1 MDPTFALIQ
10 ILNGIQYGLLLFL
23 IASGLT
29 LAFGVLR
36 VINLAHGSFYMV
48 GAYLAFWLTQ
58 RTGELWL
65 AIVLGLPLALALGFA
80 IERVMIRFLYE
91 RDHLQQV
98 LLTYGL
104 ILILNELQ
112 SIVFG
117 NEVHGVP
124 APKALDFSFRLTD
137 TLSYPAYR
145 VAVSIACLAV
155 AATMYGVIQHTR
167 LGMVIRAGSVN
178 REMVEILGF
187 DVRRLSALVFAAGA
201 GLAAFA
207 GMIAAPLSSV
217 YPGLGDQVL
226 IVCFVVV
233 VIGGIG
239 SIKGAFVA
247 ALLVGLADTFG
258 KTFAPGLASV
268 AVYALMVATLLWRP
282 QGLFGR
288 NA

>member
-1 MDPTFALIQ
+1 MDPIFVLIQ

-29 LAFGVLR
+29 LAFGILR

-48 GAYLAFWLTQ
+48 GAYLAFWLT
-58 RTGELWL
+58 RATGDLWL
-65 AIVLGLPLALALGFA
+65 SIALGLPIALALGFL

-112 SIVFG
+112 SILFG
-117 NEVHGVP
+117 NDVHGVAVPP
-124 APKALDFSFRLTD
+124 ALAFSFSLTD

-145 VAVSIACLAV
+145 VAVSLACLTV
-155 AATMYGVIQHTR
+155 AGALYGVIQHTR
-167 LGMVIRAGSVN
+167 IGMVIRAGSIN

-187 DVRRLSALVFAAGA
+187 DMGRISALVFAAGA
-201 GLAAFA
+201 GLAALA

-226 IVCFVVV
+226 IVCFVIV

-258 KTFAPGLASV
+258 KAFAPGLASV
-268 AVYALMVATLLWRP
+268 AVYGLMVATLLWRP

-288 NA
+288 TS